1 MLSKLE
7 TLAVGVGLYFLFGGG
22 KSKAATAAEKAA
34 VRNSV
39 DGELLKRANQAGARD
54 PWFVIFTEDSH
65 PPLDHD
71 IAAAVCRWIG
81 IESSGNPLDVSS
93 SGERGLVQIT
103 KTSALTE
110 GALTQAEWDA
120 MISPTTSPQ
129 EHARIAWKIIE
140 WCWDRAKKYVAG
152 GKAKDAIDQLWYAKM
167 YHQRPVDV
175 RDGKMTGDAAADSR
189 RLEQTW
195 AGDTQRIHYLH
206 AANVVAWNSVLPP

>member
-1 MLSKLE
+1 VLSTWE
-7 TLAVGVGLYFLFGGG
+7 QIGVGALLYFLLGG
-22 KSKAATAAEKAA
+22 KSKAATATQERA
-34 VRNSV
+34 V
-39 DGELLKRANQAGARD
+39 DGELLRRANQGHASD
-54 PWFVIFTEDSH
+54 PWFAIFTQDSH

-81 IESSGNPLDVSS
+81 IESSGDPTAVSS

-129 EHARIAWKIIE
+129 ENARIAWKIIE

-152 GKAKDAIDQLWYAKM
+152 GVAKDAIDQIWYAKL

-175 RDGKMTGDAAADSR
+175 RDGKLTGDAAADSR
-189 RLEQTW
+189 RLEKTW
-195 AGDTQRIHYLH
+195 SGDPMRLRYLH
-206 AANVVAWNSVLPP
+206 AANVVAWNSLTPP